1 MNLSTFQMENDFF
14 LEVSSTPIIFTP
26 ASVENAVFFD
36 ETNGQVISVLEET
49 KISIQTRNDNKGIRI

>member
-1 MNLSTFQMENDFF
+1 MENDFY
-14 LEVSSTPIIFTP
+14 LELSFMPTNFTP

-49 KISIQTRNDNKGIRI
+49 KISIQTQNDNKGIHI

>member
-1 MNLSTFQMENDFF
+1 MENDFY
-14 LEVSSTPIIFTP
+14 LELSFMPTNFTP

-49 KISIQTRNDNKGIRI
+49 KITIQTRNDNKGIKIEPLFHAL